1 MDYAFYIASAL
12 GALAVYLMMPRDGRQ
27 PAKLGA
33 LIGVLALGG
42 LLVYLLRRIPDD
54 AAGPHTYYYLFTIIA
69 LASAVRV
76 ITHAR
81 PVYSALFFVMVVL
94 SVAGLFIVLE
104 AEFMAF
110 AMVIIYAGAILVTYL
125 FVIMLATT
133 PQARGEA
140 PVSAMYDR
148 FAREPVSSAVL
159 GFALVA
165 VLAHVIFAGRPA
177 PTEGERPFPARVP
190 YAAAVER
197 MPGRVE
203 KAIRDT
209 RPQLEEAGLIEPTTN
224 LDGLA
229 MRLEAP
235 IEAGAAE
242 RLVLFDP
249 DAAMGAEPVWTV
261 PLDATIA
268 GDRTIEDLLNQLASN
283 IDRVGLALFEEH
295 ELGIELAGVIL
306 LLSMVGAIVIGRKR
320 VLEEPEAGA
329 SAIVTTP
336 PPPAAD
342 EPEQPPDAG
351 YPKLSP
357 APPGGGGERP

>member
-12 GALAVYLMMPRDGRQ
+12 GALAVFLMMPRDGRQ

-42 LLVYLLRRIPDD
+42 LMVFLLRSLPGLDH
-54 AAGPHTYYYLFTIIA
+54 APHAYYYLFTFIA

-76 ITHAR
+76 ITHPR

-125 FVIMLATT
+125 FVIMLATA
-133 PQARGEA
+133 PQARGEQ
-140 PVSAMYDR
+140 PVAALYDR
-148 FAREPVSSAVL
+148 VAREPVSAAVL

-165 VLAHVIFAGRPA
+165 VLAHVMFVHNPAQLAPSERFAARP
-177 PTEGERPFPARVP
+177 G

-203 KAIRDT
+203 RAIRNA
-209 RPQLEEAGLIEPTTN
+209 RPQLEEMGHLDPKTN
-224 LDGLA
+224 LEGLA
-229 MRLEAP
+229 MRLETP
-235 IEAGAAE
+235 IDPTQPE
-242 RLVLFDP
+242 RLILFNRDQQVGDP
-249 DAAMGAEPVWTV
+249 EVWSIA
-261 PLDATIA
+261 LDAVVA
-268 GDRTIEDLLNQLASN
+268 GDRTVEDTLNQLASN
-283 IDRVGLALFEEH
+283 IDRVGLALFQEH

-320 VLEEPEAGA
+320 VLEEPDQQTPRA
-329 SAIVTTP
+329 STP
-336 PPPAAD
+336 PPPPADQPITPPEPD
-342 EPEQPPDAG
+342 EP
-351 YPKLSP
+351 KLGPSP
-357 APPGGGGERP
+357 GS